1 MASNGLQREMIE
13 REAACDCGADDFADA
28 AAAAAAAADSNDL
41 NWTVLIWRYRQ
52 AAESWPP

>member
-28 AAAAAAAADSNDL
+28 AAAAAAAAAGSNDL

-52 AAESWPP
+52 TAES